1 MSKIK
6 DSVILITGA
15 ANGIGRELAQQ
26 ASSVGCKELIL
37 LDIDNQGLQ
46 KLKQELVCECT
57 TLTIDLSTDIEENK
71 ELVEIFE
78 TKEIDLLIL
87 NAGLGGLNPGDSFN
101 EKINKK
107 IFYVNVFGTTSL
119 VSLYLPKA
127 LKRRKGH
134 IVGVASLAGLR
145 GMPQASSYSASK
157 AAQISFLESIRLDL
171 RPYQI
176 KVTTILPGFIKT
188 RMTNHQDF
196 KMPFMVS
203 VEKTASKILRSIEKN
218 KKVSYFPFPMNFL
231 SLLNRM
237 FPAFIYDPL
246 ITMLNPPTKKKAKIF

>member
-1 MSKIK
+1 MSKVNG
-6 DSVILITGA
+6 STILITGA
-15 ANGIGRELAQQ
+15 ANGIGYEMAKQ
-26 ASSVGCKELIL
+26 ASEGGCKELVL
-37 LDIDNQGLQ
+37 LDIDNRGLQ
-46 KLKQELVCECT
+46 ELEQELRCKCT
-57 TLTIDLSTDIEENK
+57 SLTVDLSKDIEDNK
-71 ELVEIFE
+71 ELIEIFD
-78 TKEIDLLIL
+78 TKEIDIIVL

-119 VSLYLPKA
+119 ISLYLPKA
-127 LKRRKGH
+127 LARNKGH

-171 RPYQI
+171 RPYNI
-176 KVTTILPGFIKT
+176 LVTTILPGFIKT

-203 VEKTASKILRSIEKN
+203 VEKTAAKILEAIENRKR
-218 KKVSYFPFPMNFL
+218 VSYFPFPMNLL
-231 SLLNRM
+231 SLINRF
-237 FPAFIYDPL
+237 FPTFIYDPL
-246 ITMLNPPTKKKAKIF
+246 ITLLNPPTKKKAKIF